1 MERLSLSDSGV
12 LASDETFR
20 LESRR
25 LGAGLST
32 GIAFSKSD
40 VVLLFFDGDLK
51 LSTADR
57 VRAVTAP
64 AHAYVNEGTAFDITA
79 GGDDVSYLIATCPA
93 TGLEAAQSHDPI
105 AQTGGVTILRT
116 DRYNRF
122 PDSGS
127 VRGGM
132 FFLDEGKVAAYHSHD
147 AAAEVFV
154 FLKGECEA
162 NVQGLSER
170 FSPDDVLYVPAEQ
183 KHELANIGDGR
194 LEVWLT
200 VTPNVTPSH
209 TFYEKLTNG
218 TWNRITPRLDGQESL
233 PPSR

>member
-1 MERLSLSDSGV
+1 MERSSLSDSGV

-57 VRAVTAP
+57 VRAVTAV
-64 AHAYVNEGTAFDITA
+64 AHTYVNAGTAFDITA
-79 GGDDVSYLIATCPA
+79 DGDDVSYLITTCPA
-93 TGLEAAQSHDPI
+93 TGLEAARSHDPI
-105 AQTGGVTILRT
+105 AQNRGGVTILRT
-116 DRYNRF
+116 DRYDRF

-132 FFLDEGKVAAYHSHD
+132 FF
-147 AAAEVFV
+147 
-154 FLKGECEA
+154 
-162 NVQGLSER
+162 
-170 FSPDDVLYVPAEQ
+170 
-183 KHELANIGDGR
+183 
-194 LEVWLT
+194 
-200 VTPNVTPSH
+200 
-209 TFYEKLTNG
+209 
-218 TWNRITPRLDGQESL
+218 
-233 PPSR
+233 

>member
-12 LASDETFR
+12 LASDEIFR

-57 VRAVTAP
+57 VRAVTAR
-64 AHAYVNEGTAFDITA
+64 
-79 GGDDVSYLIATCPA
+79 GDDVSYLIATCPA
-93 TGLEAAQSHDPI
+93 TGLEAAQ
-105 AQTGGVTILRT
+105 
-116 DRYNRF
+116 N
-122 PDSGS
+122 
-127 VRGGM
+127 
-132 FFLDEGKVAAYHSHD
+132 
-147 AAAEVFV
+147 
-154 FLKGECEA
+154 
-162 NVQGLSER
+162 
-170 FSPDDVLYVPAEQ
+170 
-183 KHELANIGDGR
+183 HELANIGDGR

>member
-1 MERLSLSDSGV
+1 MERSSLSDSGV

-64 AHAYVNEGTAFDITA
+64 AHTYVNAGAAFDITA
-79 GGDDVSYLIATCPA
+79 DGDDVSYLITTCPA

-105 AQTGGVTILRT
+105 AQTGRGDDTPDRPLRPVPGF
-116 DRYNRF
+116 RLGAWWN
-122 PDSGS
+122 
-127 VRGGM
+127 
-132 FFLDEGKVAAYHSHD
+132 
-147 AAAEVFV
+147 VF
-154 FLKGECEA
+154 
-162 NVQGLSER
+162 S
-170 FSPDDVLYVPAEQ
+170 
-183 KHELANIGDGR
+183 
-194 LEVWLT
+194 
-200 VTPNVTPSH
+200 
-209 TFYEKLTNG
+209 
-218 TWNRITPRLDGQESL
+218 
-233 PPSR
+233 

>member
-1 MERLSLSDSGV
+1 MSDSGV

-57 VRAVTAP
+57 VRAVTA
-64 AHAYVNEGTAFDITA
+64 
-79 GGDDVSYLIATCPA
+79 GGDDVSYLIATCPV
-93 TGLEAAQSHDPI
+93 TGLEAAQSHEPI

-116 DRYNRF
+116 DRYDRF

-170 FSPDDVLYVPAEQ
+170 FSPDDVLYIPAEQ

>member
-93 TGLEAAQSHDPI
+93 TGLEAAQ
-105 AQTGGVTILRT
+105 
-116 DRYNRF
+116 N
-122 PDSGS
+122 
-127 VRGGM
+127 
-132 FFLDEGKVAAYHSHD
+132 
-147 AAAEVFV
+147 
-154 FLKGECEA
+154 
-162 NVQGLSER
+162 
-170 FSPDDVLYVPAEQ
+170 
-183 KHELANIGDGR
+183 HELANIGDGR

>member
-1 MERLSLSDSGV
+1 MSDSGV

-57 VRAVTAP
+57 VPAVTAS
-64 AHAYVNEGTAFDITA
+64 ARTYVNAGTAFDMTA
-79 GGDDVSYLIATCPA
+79 DGDDVSYLITTCPA

-105 AQTGGVTILRT
+105 AQTGGAGVTILRT
-116 DRYNRF
+116 DRYDRF

-132 FFLDEGKVAAYHSHD
+132 FFLGEGKVAAYHSHD
-147 AAAEVFV
+147 AAAE
-154 FLKGECEA
+154 FLC
-162 NVQGLSER
+162 S
-170 FSPDDVLYVPAEQ
+170 
-183 KHELANIGDGR
+183 
-194 LEVWLT
+194 
-200 VTPNVTPSH
+200 
-209 TFYEKLTNG
+209 
-218 TWNRITPRLDGQESL
+218 
-233 PPSR
+233 